1 MKFTFVNYR
10 NSYCYIWSNFL
21 IEEIL
26 VYPIIILRYSP
37 QLLILFSRVFEHRL
51 ISIFNLYFFTF
62 HSASMVRGNQ
72 TKQIRSGNVITDS
85 IFQYMGEQI
94 RRRREVASSL
104 CQKSCHRCIL
114 HKVVNHLCKAV
125 CGLFSVTMNFTRIN
139 KSRNQR
145 TIDDAVPRIRSSI
158 IYKLLSIDRK
168 FDEMELK
175 RLGLFV
181 I

>member
-1 MKFTFVNYR
+1 MACSRNTRLSNHYFTLQ
-10 NSYCYIWSNFL
+10 STSLDNFL
-21 IEEIL
+21 SCIWT
-26 VYPIIILRYSP
+26 RNN
-37 QLLILFSRVFEHRL
+37 RL

-62 HSASMVRGNQ
+62 RSASMVRGNQ

-114 HKVVNHLCKAV
+114 YKVVNHLCKAV
-125 CGLFSVTMNFTRIN
+125 CGLFSVTMNFIRIN